1 MSYILDWGANFR
13 GNLNLSPL
21 QENLLKRV
29 SPNVY
34 NAYEA
39 SGAIFASKEK
49 GTPKQ
54 LERALEYAK
63 KMKAKYG
70 DNLVK
75 VSGHSLGGAEAI
87 HVGSHLNLQVVAVD
101 PAPVN
106 NPGKYINNK
115 KMVVIVPNNGR
126 GTLNRTIIDKN
137 GGKVNQFASGNEY
150 LPKPISGIFNM
161 GMGNNAHLPVL
172 EVKAGQNTHEVDDED
187 MKRAEKELRKK
198 MGWN

>member
-1 MSYILDWGANFR
+1 MNRETAMSYILDWGANFR

-75 VSGHSLGGAEAI
+75 VSGHSSWWCRSYTCWFTFKSSS
-87 HVGSHLNLQVVAVD
+87 GSSRSCSC
-101 PAPVN
+101 
-106 NPGKYINNK
+106 K
-115 KMVVIVPNNGR
+115 
-126 GTLNRTIIDKN
+126 
-137 GGKVNQFASGNEY
+137 
-150 LPKPISGIFNM
+150 
-161 GMGNNAHLPVL
+161 
-172 EVKAGQNTHEVDDED
+172 
-187 MKRAEKELRKK
+187 
-198 MGWN
+198 